1 MKNVF
6 IRKIIPIMLVIA
18 ALTGTIPCAFAVSD
32 LSSPPDSVSEY
43 DVVTD
48 ELNDDWFNILLLGTD
63 VRDESGY
70 GRTDSMILLSVNLAT
85 KEAKLTSFMRDLWVS
100 IPGHKGKAKLNAA
113 CVYGGPELLMKTL
126 NELFG
131 LNIKDYALVNLS
143 GMADI
148 IDMLGGLRLDV
159 SESERKALN
168 KGLFDLSSKSGME
181 ELRKSGEQVLLNGNQ
196 AVAFARIRQIDS
208 DYQRT
213 ERQREVLTALAK
225 RLQDENGTSLLSL
238 VPTLLK
244 YVETNMAIT
253 ELMTLA
259 YIGLQMDMDSI
270 QQYRIPV
277 DNTYESGT
285 YDGVWC
291 IKADLKKNAKLLKKF
306 IYG

>member
-32 LSSPPDSVSEY
+32 LSSTPDSVSEY

-259 YIGLQMDMDSI
+259 YIGLQMDMDNI
-270 QQYRIPV
+270 QQYRIPA